1 MTFAIYVVQH
11 KPSLAIPDENFIPIL
26 CGTKTTKLIEPRFVT
41 DDTGDHIAE
50 KNVSFCELTAMYWV
64 WKNAPVTDHV
74 GFMHYRRHLDFKPDH
89 QKK

>member
-1 MTFAIYVVQH
+1 MWDLIQ
-11 KPSLAIPDENFIPIL
+11 P
-26 CGTKTTKLIEPRFVT
+26 KLIEPRFVT

-50 KNVSFCELTAMYWV
+50 KNASFCELTAMYWV

-89 QKK
+89 QKKIESVGCDRV